1 MFTIVTFPFFFG
13 MMFGDMGHGSILFFF
28 GLFLIIRYDSLKE
41 NKVWAAIGQL
51 RYLFTLMGFMAFYA
65 GSIYNEFFALGVNM
79 WGSCYDMNNIK
90 ETGTAGLYR
99 FDRREGSCTFPWGM
113 DPGWSVADS
122 NELLFVNSV
131 KMKMAVIFGVLH
143 MSFGVFHKGANTL
156 YNRDYLSFFT
166 EVIAGIL
173 ILWGLFGWMDM
184 LILTKFF
191 KTYDIDAPGGEIMN
205 QGVDGIINI
214 MVTTVFKFGGY
225 DKPMQAIIGS
235 S

>member
-1 MFTIVTFPFFFG
+1 
-13 MMFGDMGHGSILFFF
+13 
-28 GLFLIIRYDSLKE
+28 
-41 NKVWAAIGQL
+41 
-51 RYLFTLMGFMAFYA
+51 
-65 GSIYNEFFALGVNM
+65 
-79 WGSCYDMNNIK
+79 
-90 ETGTAGLYR
+90 
-99 FDRREGSCTFPWGM
+99 M

-156 YNRDYLSFFT
+156 YRKDYLSFFT

-191 KTYDIDAPGGEIMN
+191 KTYDIDAVGGEENN
-205 QGVDGIINI
+205 QKVDGIINI
-214 MVTTVFKFGGY
+214 MVTTVFKFGGF
-225 DKPMQAIIGS
+225 DKPMLPIIGS